1 MPRRSLLN
9 EGNEET
15 EINLS
20 PMIDCIFILLIFFI
34 VTTVFVEEPA
44 VEIEKPVVAL
54 EEPLEKNSIIVAI
67 SADNKVVYG
76 GREVGISGAG
86 ARIRQLLAK
95 DDLPVIIQANAPV
108 LRLLRGVGLR
118 LHLIVADC
126 LLLLGAGSRTHE
138 LRDDEL
144 TAHFLGQIC

>member
-1 MPRRSLLN
+1 MPRRSLLK

-95 DDLPVIIQANAPV
+95 DDLPVIIQADQATDHGVFSDLWSEIKNAGANKISV
-108 LRLLRGVGLR
+108 STLRR
-118 LHLIVADC
+118 
-126 LLLLGAGSRTHE
+126 S
-138 LRDDEL
+138 
-144 TAHFLGQIC
+144 